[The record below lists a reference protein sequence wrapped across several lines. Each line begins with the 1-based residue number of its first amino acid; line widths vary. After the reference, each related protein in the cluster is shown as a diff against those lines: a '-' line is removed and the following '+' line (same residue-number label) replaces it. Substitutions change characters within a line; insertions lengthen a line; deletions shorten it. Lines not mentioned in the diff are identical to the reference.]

1 MGKGLELLFLSA
13 DDYSIL
19 LRLGV
24 QFLLEVL
31 EFGVVLNHDGVCFV
45 QTAGVLLLPLVQ
57 DACQSL
63 RLRGEGLEGLFGV
76 LELLGQTG
84 DFVVEGL
91 VVGEEFVDF
100 PEGPLIF
107 VR

>member
-1 MGKGLELLFLSA
+1 M
-13 DDYSIL
+13 
-19 LRLGV
+19 
-24 QFLLEVL
+24 LEVL
-31 EFGVVLNHDGVCFV
+31 EFGIVLDHDGVGFV

-63 RLRGEGLEGLFGV
+63 CLRGEGLQGLFGV
-76 LELLGQTG
+76 LELLGQAG
-84 DFVVEGL
+84 DFVGEGL

-100 PEGPLIF
+100 PESPLVF